1 MDLCGNAKNS
11 VENLVDSVK
20 NIAFTVNFD
29 EKRIRMQNKAKLVSI
44 TGILTAMST
53 ILYVYPTFPIIPA
66 FPWLKIDFADVPA
79 LFASFLI
86 NPVIGGIVV
95 LIRNTIHLLISSTGM
110 VGELSNFIISAL
122 FVVSAGAF
130 SHLYSKD
137 KVLSVSRLVFTMLSA
152 MLVQVIVATLCNK
165 YIMIP
170 LYGIQGDPAEYILM
184 GVVPFNLIKTA
195 MSSVIFLL
203 IYKTLIPKIKRFI

>member
-1 MDLCGNAKNS
+1 MDLCGNKKTT
-11 VENLVDSVK
+11 VENRVESVK
-20 NIAFTVNFD
+20 NRFFTVNSY
-29 EKRIRMQNKAKLVSI
+29 EKRILMQNKARLVSI

-79 LFASFLI
+79 LFAALLI
-86 NPVIGGIVV
+86 NPIIGGIVV
-95 LIRNTIHLLISSTGM
+95 LIRNSIHLLISSTGM

-122 FVVSAGAF
+122 FVMSAGVF
-130 SHLYSKD
+130 SRIYSKE
-137 KVLSVSRLVFTMLSA
+137 KVLSVCRLIFTMISA
-152 MLVQVIVATLCNK
+152 MLIQVVVATLCNK

-170 LYGIQGDPAEYILM
+170 LYGIQGDPAEYLLM

-195 MSSVIFLL
+195 MSSVLFLL
-203 IYKTLIPKIKRFI
+203 IYRTLIPKIRRYI

>member
-1 MDLCGNAKNS
+1 
-11 VENLVDSVK
+11 
-20 NIAFTVNFD
+20 
-29 EKRIRMQNKAKLVSI
+29 MQNKSKLISV

-79 LFASFLI
+79 LFASVLI
-86 NPVIGGIVV
+86 NPIFGGVVV

-110 VGELSNFIISAL
+110 VGELSNFIISASYVM
-122 FVVSAGAF
+122 FAGIVVK
-130 SHLYSKD
+130 L
-137 KVLSVSRLVFTMLSA
+137 VSRKNHFSVVRLIISMFCA
-152 MLVQVIVATLCNK
+152 MVVQVAVATLCNK

-170 LYGIQGDPAEYILM
+170 LYGIQGDPMEYVLM

-195 MSSVIFLL
+195 MSSAIFVL
-203 IYKTLIPKIKRFI
+203 IYRALIPKIKRYI

>member
-1 MDLCGNAKNS
+1 M
-11 VENLVDSVK
+11 
-20 NIAFTVNFD
+20 
-29 EKRIRMQNKAKLVSI
+29 KRGYEMQNKSKLVSI

-79 LFASFLI
+79 LFASVLI
-86 NPVIGGIVV
+86 NPLIGGIVV

-110 VGELSNFIISAL
+110 VGELSNFIISAIYVMFAGMMAKL
-122 FVVSAGAF
+122 LSKTKLLPLVKLVVS
-130 SHLYSKD
+130 
-137 KVLSVSRLVFTMLSA
+137 MLAA
-152 MLVQVIVATLCNK
+152 MAVQVIVATLCNK

-195 MSSVIFLL
+195 MSSVIFIL
-203 IYKTLIPKIKRFI
+203 IYKALVPKIKQYI

>member
-1 MDLCGNAKNS
+1 
-11 VENLVDSVK
+11 
-20 NIAFTVNFD
+20 
-29 EKRIRMQNKAKLVSI
+29 MQNKAKLVSI

-79 LFASFLI
+79 LFAAFLI
-86 NPVIGGIVV
+86 NPIVGGVVV

-122 FVVSAGAF
+122 FVMSAGIF
-130 SHLYSKD
+130 
-137 KVLSVSRLVFTMLSA
+137 SRLFAKNKSQTLPRIVITMFVA
-152 MLVQVIVATLCNK
+152 MLVQVLVASLCNK

-195 MSSVIFLL
+195 MSSALFVI
-203 IYKTLIPKIKRFI
+203 IYKALVPKIKRYI